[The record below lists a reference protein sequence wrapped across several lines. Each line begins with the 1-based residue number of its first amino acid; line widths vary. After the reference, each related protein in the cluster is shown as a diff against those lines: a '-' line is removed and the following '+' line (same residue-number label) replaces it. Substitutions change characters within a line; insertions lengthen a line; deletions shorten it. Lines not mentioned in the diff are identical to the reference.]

1 MRIHHIA
8 IWVKDIEAMKDFY
21 VSYFDC
27 TASEKYINP
36 LKRFQSYFLSFNGE
50 TALELMNSGMMEGTA
65 GARPEYGYAH
75 LAVSVGSNEIVD
87 RMTGRL
93 RADGYTIESAPRQ
106 TGDGY
111 YEAVV
116 LDPEGNRI
124 EITV

>member
-1 MRIHHIA
+1 
-8 IWVKDIEAMKDFY
+8 
-21 VSYFDC
+21 
-27 TASEKYINP
+27 
-36 LKRFQSYFLSFNGE
+36 
-50 TALELMNSGMMEGTA
+50 MNSGMMEGTA
-65 GARPEYGYAH
+65 GARQGYGYAH

-87 RMTGRL
+87 RMTGGL